1 MKNVRIYKDDIRQH
15 ILRSLFF
22 TDSTLFLVGG
32 VIIAG
37 ALYFVLNYAL
47 HFFNWNIYLA
57 SLIVLEI
64 AFVGFITQKVDNQPI
79 YKIFPRALGFKKSK
93 KTFRQKELEPYFV
106 DFTIQDN
113 VILRKNSLIQIL
125 EVEPFDISLL
135 NNQDREHFFLKLKQM
150 LHVLPDQVQ
159 FIVRKEQAKSK
170 DYSKHFFSLYE
181 NSNSKREPLI
191 SKYIENL
198 TNLVARGH
206 FTTTKHYAVFTVTC
220 NPNKNNEKLKSMKKL
235 HDMTIG
241 FSSALFACNI
251 PVRQLDQDELISFA
265 KDTLR

>member
-32 VIIAG
+32 VFIAVI
-37 ALYFVLNYAL
+37 LYFLFTYVFNA
-47 HFFNWNIYLA
+47 FNWNLYLA

-64 AFVGFITQKVDNQPI
+64 AFIGFITQKIDNQPI
-79 YKIFPRALGFKKSK
+79 YKVFPRAISFKKNK
-93 KTFRQKELEPYFV
+93 KTFRQKELEPYFI

-113 VILRKNSLIQIL
+113 VILRKNSIIQLL

-135 NNQDREHFFLKLKQM
+135 NDQDREHFFLKLKQM

-159 FIVRKEQAKSK
+159 FIVKKEQATTQ
-170 DYSKHFFSLYE
+170 DYSKHFFSLYAH
-181 NSNSKREPLI
+181 SNEKREPLI
-191 SKYIENL
+191 SEYIENL
-198 TNLVARGH
+198 TDLIQESD
-206 FTTTKHYAVFTVTC
+206 FTETKQYAVFTVSC
-220 NPNKNNEKLKSMKKL
+220 NPAKPNEKLRSMKKL
-235 HDMTIG
+235 HDMTLR

-251 PVRQLDQDELISFA
+251 PVRQLTEDELISFA
-265 KDTLR
+265 KHTLR

>member
-32 VIIAG
+32 IVIG
-37 ALYFVLNYAL
+37 ATLYIVLNYVL
-47 HFFNWNIYLA
+47 HSFDWNIYLA

-64 AFVGFITQKVDNQPI
+64 AFVGFITQKIDNQPI
-79 YKIFPRALGFKKSK
+79 YKIFPRAIGFKKSK

-113 VILRKNSLIQIL
+113 VIIRKNSLIQLL
-125 EVEPFDISLL
+125 EIEPFDISLL
-135 NNQDREHFFLKLKQM
+135 NDQDREHFFLKLKQM

-159 FIVRKEQAKSK
+159 FIVKKDQAKTK
-170 DYSKHFFSLYE
+170 DYSEHFFSLYE

-191 SKYIENL
+191 SEYIENL
-198 TNLVARGH
+198 SDLVSRGK
-206 FTTTKHYAVFTVTC
+206 FTTTKHYAVFTVSC
-220 NPNKNNEKLKSMKKL
+220 NPNKNNEKLQGMKKL
-235 HDMTIG
+235 HDMTMR

-251 PVRQLDQDELISFA
+251 PVRQLDQDELVSFA

>member
-22 TDSTLFLVGG
+22 TDSTIFLVGG
-32 VIIAG
+32 VFIAG
-37 ALYFVLNYAL
+37 SLYFLLNNIFHA
-47 HFFNWNIYLA
+47 FNWNMYLA

-64 AFVGFITQKVDNQPI
+64 AFVGFITQRIDNQPI
-79 YKIFPRALGFKKSK
+79 YKIFPRAIMFKKGK

-113 VILRKNSLIQIL
+113 LIIRKNSIIQLL

-135 NNQDREHFFLKLKQM
+135 NDQDREHFFLKLKQM

-159 FIVRKEQAKSK
+159 FIVKKEQAKTQ
-170 DYSKHFFSLYE
+170 DYSKHFFSLYAK
-181 NSNSKREPLI
+181 SNTKREPLI
-191 SKYIENL
+191 AQYIENL
-198 TNLVARGH
+198 TDMINESN
-206 FTTTKHYAVFTVTC
+206 FTATKHYAVFTVSC
-220 NPNKNNEKLKSMKKL
+220 NPTKPNEKLGSMKKL
-235 HDMTIG
+235 HDMTMR

-251 PVRQLDQDELISFA
+251 QVRALGVDELISFA
-265 KDTLR
+265 KQTLR